1 MAREKKEKVKKPF
14 YKKWWVWVI
23 AAIVVFALIP
33 TDDDS
38 TTTTESTESTDTDSN
53 SSEVSAK
60 PAKKKEE
67 APKTFGIQQEVN
79 VDKFAYTVNSVEET
93 KQITAQYLDP
103 ITSDSGKFIIVNVT
117 FKNNDKTSRM
127 LDTELFKLTTAD
139 GTEYS
144 ASSDA
149 DFNLNGDA
157 TMFLEEVNPNATRTG
172 KIAFEV
178 PADATEYNLN
188 VSSGLGWSGGDYAN
202 IKLK

>member
-1 MAREKKEKVKKPF
+1 MTTEKKKKKRF
-14 YKKWWVWVI
+14 YKRWWFWVL
-23 AAIVVFALIP
+23 VVVVLIGIGSGGE
-33 TDDDS
+33 DD
-38 TTTTESTESTDTDSN
+38 TTTSTDTDTN
-53 SSEVSAK
+53 SAEVSAR

-67 APKTFGIQQEVN
+67 QPKTFGVQQEVN

-103 ITSDSGKFIIVNVT
+103 ITSDSGKFVVINVT
-117 FKNNDKTSRM
+117 FKNNDKSARM

-144 ASSDA
+144 ANTDA

-157 TMFLEEVNPNATRTG
+157 TMFMEEVNPNATRTG

-178 PADATEYNLN
+178 PADASEYTLN

>member
-1 MAREKKEKVKKPF
+1 MKMTEVKEKKKKKSLF
-14 YKKWWVWVI
+14 KRWWFWVI
-23 AAIVVFALIP
+23 VVIVVGGIASGGS
-33 TDDDS
+33 DD
-38 TTTTESTESTDTDSN
+38 TTSTDTDVDTN
-53 SSEVSAK
+53 SAEVSAK
-60 PAKKKEE
+60 PAEKKKEE
-67 APKTFGIQQEVN
+67 KPETFGIQQEVSI
-79 VDKFAYTVNSVEET
+79 DKFAYTVNSVEET

-103 ITSDSGKFIIVNVT
+103 ITSDSGKFVVINVT
-117 FKNNDKTSRM
+117 FKNNDKQARL

-144 ASSDA
+144 ANTDA

-157 TMFLEEVNPNATRTG
+157 TMFMEEVNPNATRTG

-178 PADATEYNLN
+178 PADANEYTLN

>member
-1 MAREKKEKVKKPF
+1 MKMTEVKEKKKKKSLF
-14 YKKWWVWVI
+14 KRWWFWVI
-23 AAIVVFALIP
+23 VVIVVGSIASGGS
-33 TDDDS
+33 DD
-38 TTTTESTESTDTDSN
+38 TTSTDTDVDTN
-53 SSEVSAK
+53 SAEVSAK

-67 APKTFGIQQEVN
+67 KPETFGIQQEVN
-79 VDKFAYTVNSVEET
+79 IDKFAYTVNSVEET

-103 ITSDSGKFIIVNVT
+103 ITSDSGKFVVVNVT
-117 FKNNDKTSRM
+117 FKNNDKAARM

-144 ASSDA
+144 ADTDA

-157 TMFLEEVNPNATRTG
+157 TMFMEDVNPNATRTG

-178 PADATEYNLN
+178 PADASEYTLN